1 MGQIKTITVG
11 RSSVND
17 VCLSDSDETVSRRH
31 LEITIGKS
39 GDVLLT
45 DCNSTCGTFIFE
57 NHEWLSVTQR
67 IIRYSDQIRLGNG
80 NSILTVD
87 ELLRMSNR

>member
-1 MGQIKTITVG
+1 MTRIRTISVG

-17 VCLSDSDETVSRRH
+17 VCLGDGDGTVSRRH
-31 LEITIGKS
+31 IEVTIGQS

-45 DCNSTCGTFIFE
+45 DCNSTCGTYVLE
-57 NHEWLSVTQR
+57 NQEWQSVSQK

-87 ELLRMSNR
+87 EILRMGSR

>member
-1 MGQIKTITVG
+1 MARIKTISVG
-11 RSSVND
+11 RSSLND
-17 VCLSDSDETVSRRH
+17 VCLGENDGTVSRRH
-31 LEITIGKS
+31 IEITIGKS

-45 DCNSTCGTFIFE
+45 DCDSTCGTFVYE
-57 NHEWLSVTQR
+57 NQEWQSVSQK

-87 ELLRMSNR
+87 EILRMSNK